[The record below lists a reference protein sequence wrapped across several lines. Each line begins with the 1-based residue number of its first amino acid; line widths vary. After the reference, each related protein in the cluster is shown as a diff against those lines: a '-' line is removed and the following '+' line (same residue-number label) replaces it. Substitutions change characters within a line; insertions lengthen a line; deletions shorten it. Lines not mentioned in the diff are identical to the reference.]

1 SFIDDASPSSTQF
14 LSPSSMQAIYR
25 RRDSTSPALAV
36 SRFLPRDGI
45 VAACLQR
52 HDEGIHDVMDTSVV
66 DDEGLLHHGISC
78 DECQLHPIEGVRY
91 NCQRCPQY
99 NLCMCCYSAREDF
112 HPQSHVFTPFEAC
125 QAGPSP
131 PGRVVVAVAAS
142 APPPPQSPGL
152 TRAPCPTHENRV
164 VHGPPDDV
172 RGARA
177 PQVPVPQQQPSVQQP
192 MAAADLTAD
201 QIARM
206 EESRK
211 KALERTRRRLD
222 ENRRQQLQQQQPI
235 GGRPSAAEGAPPQ
248 SIPLLPNFSLM
259 VEPTMTTRRPTPT
272 LPPSVTVDQAE
283 TTPEMPSFNLLPS
296 FNVMAT
302 PPRVGFSIAY
312 HPRIRSS
319 ALLLAVF
326 GHDALPKVP
335 EPSLECDLLLSA
347 RRALLV
353 VSFSDF
359 ASLLHAPS
367 QSPHLNVL
375 AAFGSITYLVQSTP
389 QVSPQARQ
397 ECLTYAAKYSGME
410 IVWTEDPAHT
420 LQLVLEIAS
429 QEAKQGHGL
438 VQYEHNR
445 GKDPH
450 FVDRWQLFHAVPHL
464 SFGGQQALATRF
476 PNLPVTTLLQ
486 MNTRFNPMHWKRM
499 LPWISD
505 TAAQSI
511 HSHLKSKL

>member
-1 SFIDDASPSSTQF
+1 MAD
-14 LSPSSMQAIYR
+14 
-25 RRDSTSPALAV
+25 
-36 SRFLPRDGI
+36 
-45 VAACLQR
+45 
-52 HDEGIHDVMDTSVV
+52 
-66 DDEGLLHHGISC
+66 
-78 DECQLHPIEGVRY
+78 
-91 NCQRCPQY
+91 
-99 NLCMCCYSAREDF
+99 
-112 HPQSHVFTPFEAC
+112 
-125 QAGPSP
+125 
-131 PGRVVVAVAAS
+131 VVATKTAS
-142 APPPPQSPGL
+142 
-152 TRAPCPTHENRV
+152 
-164 VHGPPDDV
+164 
-172 RGARA
+172 
-177 PQVPVPQQQPSVQQP
+177 
-192 MAAADLTAD
+192 ADLTAD

-222 ENRRQQLQQQQPI
+222 ETRRQQLQQQQPI
-235 GGRPSAAEGAPPQ
+235 RGRPSATEGAPPP

-259 VEPTMTTRRPTPT
+259 VEPTTTTRRPTPT
-272 LPPSVTVDQAE
+272 LPPSVTVDPAE

-319 ALLLAVF
+319 ALLLAMF

-367 QSPHLNVL
+367 QCPHLNVL

-389 QVSPQARQ
+389 QVRDGRDFFVSPQARQ
-397 ECLTYAAKYSGME
+397 ECSAYAAKYSGME

-429 QEAKQGHGL
+429 LLYWTICCDSQEAKQGHGL

-450 FVDRWQLFHAVPHL
+450 FLDRWQLFHAVPHL